1 MRAGGQT
8 AVWAAG
14 VAVVAIV
21 FVTGCAQMGARM
33 DRAASATGLTLT
45 GAQEVPPVNTQASG
59 VSSIAVIGDKTVTG
73 GVQTTN
79 LNGTAAHIH
88 MAPSSQ
94 NGPVIIP
101 LTKTGDSTWSV
112 PGNTILTSA
121 QFDAYRAGN
130 LYVNVHSAAN
140 PGGEIRAQLK
150 P

>member
-1 MRAGGQT
+1 MRPGRPSV
-8 AVWAAG
+8 VWAAG
-14 VAVVAIV
+14 VAVAAIV
-21 FVTGCAQMGARM
+21 FVTGCSQMGARM
-33 DRAASATGLTLT
+33 DKAASATGLTLS

-59 VSSIAVIGDKTVTG
+59 VSSIAVIGDKALTG

-88 MAPSSQ
+88 MAPSGQ
-94 NGPVIIP
+94 NGAVIIP
-101 LTKTGDSTWSV
+101 LNKTGDNTWSV
-112 PGNTILTSA
+112 PANTILTSA